1 MDAPLDISAL
11 LDKPDSQYAYFEH
24 GWVDVT
30 VKNVS
35 GNVVDVVAANVI
47 FTQGNR
53 QVQEFSVDCNLQIS
67 AGEIKNIRICFAV
80 GAWANA
86 GINVFDIRIE
96 YGKTV
101 PRHSG
106 EMWLERGAG
115 RIAVLKS
122 ESNGKRVFVSHSNA
136 PVDASVVERIRR
148 KLSAMGFEPY
158 IAEDDP
164 KAGDNLWK
172 KILCGIDSSDLVI
185 VLWTEKGAESC
196 DVREEVGMA
205 VALKKKLVP
214 VVETDPAGS
223 LQGLEYVPLD
233 RKDLKKSIVTVAERI
248 VYLQQRA

>member
-1 MDAPLDISAL
+1 MDTPLDISAR
-11 LDKPDSQYAYFEH
+11 LDKPDFQYAYFEH
-24 GWVDVT
+24 GWVDVA

-35 GNVVDVVAANVI
+35 ENVVDVVAANVI

-53 QVQEFSVDCNLQIS
+53 QVREFSVDCNTQLS
-67 AGEIKNIRICFAV
+67 AGELTSIRIYFAV
-80 GAWANA
+80 GAWANT
-86 GINVFDIRIE
+86 GINVFDLRIE

-106 EMWLERGAG
+106 ETWIVRGAG
-115 RIAVLKS
+115 RIAVSKS
-122 ESNGKRVFVSHSNA
+122 EPNGKRVFVSHSNA
-136 PVDASVVERIRR
+136 PTDASVVRRIRR
-148 KLSAMGFEPY
+148 TLSALGFEPY

-172 KILCGIDSSDLVI
+172 KILRGIDSSDLVI
-185 VLWTEKGAESC
+185 VLWTEEGAESC

-205 VALKKKLVP
+205 VALRKKLVP

-233 RKDLKKSIVTVAERI
+233 RNDLEKSTVAVAER
-248 VYLQQRA
+248 VVSLQHSA